1 MLTRHVDFVAGGR
14 AVLFDRV
21 SRRRNLPAEL
31 GAATSTEEGTSRRT
45 SVIAG
50 HGMPERSKSRPEAGW
65 EESTDQSRDTPN
77 GSTLG
82 RDINNNMLAEGWT
95 HDAMFRGAAVIA
107 NTPLEVWQSPLGR
120 DGRDE
125 GWENRSGQV
134 GGDALA
140 VGSGRVQWPSAVAV
154 EPKKSVKSKQRQK

>member
-1 MLTRHVDFVAGGR
+1 
-14 AVLFDRV
+14 
-21 SRRRNLPAEL
+21 
-31 GAATSTEEGTSRRT
+31 
-45 SVIAG
+45 
-50 HGMPERSKSRPEAGW
+50 MPERSKSRPEAGW